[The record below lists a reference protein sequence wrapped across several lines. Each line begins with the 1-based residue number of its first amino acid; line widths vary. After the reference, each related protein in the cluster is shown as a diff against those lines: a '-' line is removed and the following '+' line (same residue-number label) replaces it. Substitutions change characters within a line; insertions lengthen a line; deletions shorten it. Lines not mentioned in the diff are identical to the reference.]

1 MQLFLFPFFV
11 ILNLFQ
17 DLFKYT
23 FSTYLKAKKYLIIF
37 VDANLQHNSYMLK
50 LIKFLFNRL
59 LYVLVLMI
67 ISCGSK
73 ENSNKDHL
81 VFKYNEHKNIGS
93 LDPAFSKDLAD
104 IWGTHQLFN
113 GLVQMDDQL
122 NVKPCIAKN
131 WKISDSATTYTFNI
145 RNDVF
150 FHKHE
155 LFGKDSTRMANAAD
169 FEYSFN
175 RLKDKT
181 VASPGSW
188 VLNKVESF
196 SAVNDSTFQ
205 VKLKQ
210 PFPAFLGLLTMKY
223 CSVVPKEIVEHYGSD
238 FRSNPIGTGPFK
250 FKRWEENLKLVFRRN
265 NNYFETDKSGNSL
278 PYLEAVAITFL
289 PDKQSEFLQFAQG
302 NIDFVSGLDA
312 SYKDEILTSDGK
324 LRPLYANNV
333 NMIRGPYLNTEYLAF
348 YMETEVSEIQAL
360 KLRKA
365 INIGFDRA
373 KMMTYLRNGI
383 GIPAKG
389 GFIPKGLPGYDDT
402 IGFTYQPELAKQ
414 LVSEFKTETGIDN
427 PEVTLTTTSNYL
439 SFCEFIQR
447 ELQKTGL
454 NVNVDVI
461 PASSLKDAK
470 ANGQLDF
477 FRASWIADYPDAE
490 NYLSLYYSKN
500 FAPNGPNY
508 THFKSEE
515 FDNMYEAAY
524 LETNSE
530 KRKNLYTK
538 MDSLIMASAPI
549 VPLFYDEVV
558 RFTRKNVN
566 GLGINATNLLEIK
579 SVKKD

>member
-1 MQLFLFPFFV
+1 MLF
-11 ILNLFQ
+11 
-17 DLFKYT
+17 
-23 FSTYLKAKKYLIIF
+23 
-37 VDANLQHNSYMLK
+37 
-50 LIKFLFNRL
+50 
-59 LYVLVLMI
+59 
-67 ISCGSK
+67 SCGSK
-73 ENSNKDHL
+73 DKSNQDNL
-81 VFKYNEHKNIGS
+81 VFRYNEHKNIGS

-104 IWGTHQLFN
+104 IWATHQLFN

-131 WKISDSATTYTFNI
+131 WTITDSAKTYTFNL
-145 RNDVF
+145 RKDVF

-155 LFGKDSTRMANAAD
+155 LFGKDSSRIATALD

-175 RLKDKT
+175 RLIDKSI
-181 VASPGSW
+181 ASPGSW
-188 VLNKVESF
+188 VLNKVDRF
-196 SAVNDSTFQ
+196 SAINDSTFQ
-205 VKLKQ
+205 IQLKQ

-223 CSVVPKEIVEHYGSD
+223 CSVVPKEIVAHYNND
-238 FRSNPIGTGPFK
+238 FRSHPIGTGPFK

-265 NNYFETDKSGNSL
+265 ETYFEVNSTGKQL
-278 PYLEAVAITFL
+278 PYLEAIAITFL

-302 NIDFVSGLDA
+302 NIDFVSGLDG

-324 LRPLYANNV
+324 LRPKYANDV

-348 YMETEVSEIQAL
+348 FMETEVKELQSL
-360 KLRKA
+360 KIRKA
-365 INIGFDRA
+365 INVGFDRK

-383 GIPAKG
+383 GIPANG
-389 GFIPKGLPGYDDT
+389 GFIPKGLPGFDPS
-402 IGFTYQPELAKQ
+402 IGFGYQPDLAKQ
-414 LVSEFKTETGIDN
+414 LVAEFKSETGIEN
-427 PEVTLTTTSNYL
+427 PEITLTTTSNYL

-461 PASSLKDAK
+461 PPSSLKDAK

-508 THFKSEE
+508 THFKSDE
-515 FDNMYEAAY
+515 FDVLYEAAF
-524 LETNSE
+524 LETNP
-530 KRKNLYTK
+530 KVRAKLYTK
-538 MDSLIMASAPI
+538 MDALIMESAPI

-558 RFTRKNVN
+558 RFTRKSVK
-566 GLGINATNLLEIK
+566 GLGINATNLLELK
-579 SVKKD
+579 SVKKTKSQ

>member
-1 MQLFLFPFFV
+1 MLKFTPSLFHSLLYCSLFL
-11 ILNLFQ
+11 
-17 DLFKYT
+17 
-23 FSTYLKAKKYLIIF
+23 
-37 VDANLQHNSYMLK
+37 
-50 LIKFLFNRL
+50 
-59 LYVLVLMI
+59 
-67 ISCGSK
+67 
-73 ENSNKDHL
+73 L
-81 VFKYNEHKNIGS
+81 VFSCDSNENPQLTTEVFRYNEHKNIGS

-104 IWGTHQLFN
+104 IWATNQLFN

-122 NVKPCIAKN
+122 NVQPSISKTCT
-131 WKISDSATTYTFNI
+131 ISDSATVYTFNL

-155 LFGKDSTRMANAAD
+155 LFGKDSTRQVNASD

-175 RLKDKT
+175 RLRDKT
-181 VASPGSW
+181 IASPGSW
-188 VLNKVESF
+188 VLNKVEDF
-196 SAVNDSTFQ
+196 FAINDSVFQ
-205 VKLKQ
+205 IKLKQ

-223 CSVVPKEIVEHYGSD
+223 CSVVPKEIVEHYGND
-238 FRSNPIGTGPFK
+238 FRSHPIGTGPFK

-265 NNYFETDKSGNSL
+265 NHYFETDSIGQQL

-302 NIDFVSGLDA
+302 NIDFVSGLDG
-312 SYKDEILTSDGK
+312 SYKDEILTTDGQ
-324 LRPLYANNV
+324 LRPDYAKEV
-333 NMIRGPYLNTEYLAF
+333 KMIRGPYLNTEYLGF
-348 YMETEVSEIQAL
+348 FMETEVNTIQSK

-365 INIGFDRA
+365 INVGFDRD
-373 KMMTYLRNGI
+373 KMMMYLRNGI
-383 GIPAKG
+383 GIPANG
-389 GFIPKGLPGYDDT
+389 GFIPKGLPGYDET

-414 LVSEFKTETGIDN
+414 LVSEYKDETGNKN
-427 PEVTLTTTSNYL
+427 PEITLTTTSNYL

-454 NVNVDVI
+454 LVNVDVI
-461 PASSLKDAK
+461 PPSSLKDAK
-470 ANGQLDF
+470 ANGQVDF

-508 THFKSEE
+508 THFKNTQ
-515 FDNMYEAAY
+515 FDKMYEAAY

-530 KRKNLYTK
+530 KRKALYTK
-538 MDSLIMASAPI
+538 MDSLIMDSAPI

-558 RFTRKNVN
+558 RFTRKNVD
-566 GLGINATNLLEIK
+566 GLGINATNLLELK